1 MIKTAEDLVRAAK
14 EQIQELSAREVA
26 DRLAAGAD
34 FVLIDVRESA
44 EFASGHIPGAVNI
57 PRGVLEFEVAAH
69 PAMAN
74 EITAPELARHERP
87 ICVYCRSGGRSA
99 VAAQSLQEMG
109 FTSVTSLAG
118 GLLDWRAHEFPVE

>member
-1 MIKTAEDLVRAAK
+1 MCVSLRSLP
-14 EQIQELSAREVA
+14 Q
-26 DRLAAGAD
+26 
-34 FVLIDVRESA
+34 
-44 EFASGHIPGAVNI
+44 GHIPDAVNI

-69 PAMAN
+69 PALAN
-74 EITAPELARHERP
+74 EITAPELAHHERP

-118 GLLDWRAHEFPVE
+118 GLLDWSAHEFPVE